1 MSKSARPTLFLD
13 FDGVIARPIPDRS
26 AIERL
31 DPSAVKR
38 LTRIVQETNAQIVV
52 SSSWRYDP
60 MQRVGHPCYRLHG
73 WLAHHGFSGDLVGET
88 PTLPSD
94 VRRVEIGRYLWG
106 MRPMPRAIAILEDDH
121 YMGPLAPWT
130 VQPDYR
136 RLITDEDA
144 EKVIRLLKARGRGA
158 RPVRQILPVT

>member
-1 MSKSARPTLFLD
+1 MSKSARPTLVLD
-13 FDGVIARPIPDRS
+13 FDGVIARPIPLLS
-26 AIERL
+26 GIERL
-31 DPSAVKR
+31 DPAAVKR
-38 LTRIVQETNAQIVV
+38 LGRIVQQTNAQIVV
-52 SSSWRYDP
+52 SSSWRYDAVKK
-60 MQRVGHPCYRLHG
+60 VGCQCHILRA
-73 WLAHHGFSGDLVGET
+73 WLAHHGCLADLVGET

-121 YMGPLAPWT
+121 YMGPLTPWT

-136 RLITDEDA
+136 RLMTDEDA

-158 RPVRQILPVT
+158 RPVRRILPVT